1 MTSVNSRAP
10 CAPFEEKIEMSRPMM
25 DKGSTSR
32 ANHLADQFIY
42 HLRVEKGLSKNTI
55 ESYSRD
61 LARYFDFLESN
72 QIDPL
77 HASQI
82 HIMDYVSSLAGALSI
97 RSIARNL
104 SSLKA
109 FYRFLVSDGMI
120 QTNPARLI
128 SNPKLPRRL
137 PGVLSSEEVERLLAS
152 PDASTARG
160 MRDRAMI
167 ELLYASGL
175 RVSELVGLKITNID
189 LEAGWVRTI
198 GKGSKERMVPMG
210 SKAQQSLKEH
220 LAHSRPSLLKKRS
233 SSHLFVTSRAKP
245 MSRQAFWKI
254 IKKCSTLA
262 GIRKEISPHS
272 LRHSF
277 ASHLL
282 EHGADL
288 RSVQIMLGH
297 ADISTTQIYT
307 HVTRERLK
315 QIHEKYH
322 PRP

>member
-1 MTSVNSRAP
+1 MTQ
-10 CAPFEEKIEMSRPMM
+10 
-25 DKGSTSR
+25 KGSTSH
-32 ANHLADQFIY
+32 ANHLADQFIH
-42 HLRVEKGLSKNTI
+42 HLRVEKGLAKNTI

-61 LARYFDFLESN
+61 LTRYFDFLEKRTL
-72 QIDPL
+72 PPMK
-77 HASQI
+77 ASQI
-82 HIMDYVSSLAGALSI
+82 DIMDYVSSLAGALSI

-104 SSLKA
+104 SSLKV
-109 FYRFLVSDGMI
+109 FYRFLVSDGKLK
-120 QTNPARLI
+120 TNPARLI

-137 PGVLSSEEVERLLAS
+137 PGVLSSEEVERLLAA
-152 PDASTARG
+152 PDTQTHRG
-160 MRDRAMI
+160 LRDRAML

-175 RVSELVGLKITNID
+175 RVSELVGMKMLNIN
-189 LEAGWVRTI
+189 LEAGWVRTV

-210 SKAQQSLKEH
+210 SKAQQSLKEY
-220 LAHSRPSLLKKRS
+220 LADGRPSLLKKRS
-233 SSHLFVTSRAKP
+233 SSHLFVTARAKP

-254 IKKCSTLA
+254 IKRCARLA

-277 ASHLL
+277 ATHLL

>member
-1 MTSVNSRAP
+1 
-10 CAPFEEKIEMSRPMM
+10 MSQP
-25 DKGSTSR
+25 DDSDVLS
-32 ANHLADQFIY
+32 DQFIH
-42 HLRVEKGLSKNTI
+42 HLRVEKGLAKNTI

-61 LARYFDFLESN
+61 LLRYVAFLEKRALP
-72 QIDPL
+72 PL
-77 HASQI
+77 KASQI
-82 HIMDYVSSLAGALSI
+82 DIMDYVSSLAGSLSI

-109 FYRFLVSDGMI
+109 FYRFLVSDGKI

-137 PGVLSSEEVERLLAS
+137 PGVLSGEEVERLLAA
-152 PDASTARG
+152 PDAQTSRG
-160 MRDRAMI
+160 MRDRAML

-175 RVSELVGLKITNID
+175 RVSELVGLRVAGIN
-189 LEAGWVRTI
+189 LEAGWVRTL

-210 SKAQQSLKEH
+210 SKAQQSLKEY
-220 LAHSRPSLLKKRS
+220 LAYSRPSLLKKRNS
-233 SSHLFVTSRAKP
+233 PCLFVTSRAKP

-254 IKKCSTLA
+254 IKRCGGRA
-262 GIRKEISPHS
+262 GISKEISPHS

-297 ADISTTQIYT
+297 SDISTTQIYT